1 MNQLKENNT
10 VTGETTPITN
20 NNLYKLMFTNYPDVV
35 NVEELTKML
44 DIGITL
50 AYRLVK
56 KGKIQSLKVG
66 RAYKIPKAHVISYL
80 MNQSKS

>member
-1 MNQLKENNT
+1 MNQLKENS
-10 VTGETTPITN
+10 VVAEDTTITN